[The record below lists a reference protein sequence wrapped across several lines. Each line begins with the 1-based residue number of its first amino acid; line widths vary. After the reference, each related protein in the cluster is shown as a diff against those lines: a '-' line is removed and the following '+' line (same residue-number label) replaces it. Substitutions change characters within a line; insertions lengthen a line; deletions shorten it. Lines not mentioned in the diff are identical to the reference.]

1 MKGCLGQYAACNREH
16 LLKVSSSCSIS
27 KVLAEDIELQSRN
40 VNEGMRDLRH
50 VACCETSSN
59 YINWPSHP
67 PVRKKP
73 KRNQSLVSETSTSP
87 FEIENQKTKSEILF
101 QGLHLLADV
110 AVRILENDFPE
121 NSLTEEN
128 GIRKA
133 IFIPT
138 GVPFMQERVPGRAKS
153 AFKYHQP
160 YAWPMVHDIQNSPTG
175 VPFFQKRVHRQ
186 VLHDLEK
193 SPSAA
198 KSEPN
203 NICKLGD
210 PECIKQIENEV
221 VGNGV
226 RRSKRTQ
233 ALPSKYRDCV
243 LQPWKRGT
251 GR

>member
-1 MKGCLGQYAACNREH
+1 
-16 LLKVSSSCSIS
+16 
-27 KVLAEDIELQSRN
+27 
-40 VNEGMRDLRH
+40 MRDLRH

-59 YINWPSHP
+59 YINWPGHP
-67 PVRKKP
+67 PARKKP

-198 KSEPN
+198 KSEPLLMAN
-203 NICKLGD
+203 NTCKLGD
-210 PECIKQIENEV
+210 PDCIKQSENEV

-226 RRSKRTQ
+226 NEDPMAIPHVRRSKRTRSQ